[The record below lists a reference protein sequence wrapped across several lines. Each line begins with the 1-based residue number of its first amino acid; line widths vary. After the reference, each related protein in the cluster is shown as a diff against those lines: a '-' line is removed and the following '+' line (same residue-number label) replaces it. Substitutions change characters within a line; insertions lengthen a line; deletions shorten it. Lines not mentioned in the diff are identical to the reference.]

1 METIETNKIIENA
14 ENKYQYSL
22 DIYSETTGNLR
33 SMSIIL
39 MSDVINL
46 IEGGL

>member
-1 METIETNKIIENA
+1 METIETNKIISDA

-22 DIYSETTGNLR
+22 DIYTDDMELAVDEY
-33 SMSIIL
+33 IL
-39 MSDVINL
+39 MSDKINL